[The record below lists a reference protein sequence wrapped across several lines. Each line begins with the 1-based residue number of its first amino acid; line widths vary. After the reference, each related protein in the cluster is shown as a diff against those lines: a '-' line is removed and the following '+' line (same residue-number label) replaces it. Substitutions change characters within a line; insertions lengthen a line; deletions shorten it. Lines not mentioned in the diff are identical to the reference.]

1 VTLADGVGAFRAVLS
16 GSDPARQGV
25 PLEVVATAFDRGGRP
40 KGVARQKLELSW
52 PASDSPQA
60 RFDVLSRLD
69 LPPGEYEIRVGV
81 SGSEPPRTASVFTY
95 ITVPAF
101 DSAPL
106 SLSSLV
112 IGATSETFTAP
123 KDFLAALLPI
133 VPTARRDFAQS
144 DKLIGFVRIYQGTS
158 RKDPLLPVHLKSS
171 VIDAQGRVVASQS
184 ARLDAAQFEK
194 GRAADHYVALPLAGL
209 TPGEYL
215 LRIETEMGPRIAG
228 RALRFSVH

>member
-1 VTLADGVGAFRAVLS
+1 M
-16 GSDPARQGV
+16 
-25 PLEVVATAFDRGGRP
+25 
-40 KGVARQKLELSW
+40 
-52 PASDSPQA
+52 
-60 RFDVLSRLD
+60 LSRLD
-69 LPPGEYEIRVGV
+69 LPLGEYEIRVGV
-81 SGSEPPRTASVFTY
+81 SGSEPARTASVFTY
-95 ITVPAF
+95 LTVPAF

-112 IGATSETFTAP
+112 IGATSATFTAP

-158 RKDPLLPVHLKSS
+158 RTDPLLPVHLTSS
-171 VIDAQGRVVASQS
+171 VIDAQGRVVASQP
-184 ARLDAAQFEK
+184 ARLEAAQFEK

-215 LRIETEMGPRIAG
+215 LRIETEMGSRIAG
-228 RALRFSVH
+228 RALRFSVN